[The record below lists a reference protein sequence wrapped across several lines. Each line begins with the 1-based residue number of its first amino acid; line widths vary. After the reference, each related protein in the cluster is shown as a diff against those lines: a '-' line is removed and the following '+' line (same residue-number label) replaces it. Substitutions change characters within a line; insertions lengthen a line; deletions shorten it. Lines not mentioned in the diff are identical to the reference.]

1 MPEARRSELHFEE
14 EHQLSTM
21 RPSCIK
27 REAQLT
33 LFEKLDGGTGRVRRP
48 LPLRRRAF
56 ADTFGRCD
64 LRRFRSNNAEILLL
78 SVHRSIP
85 SRIGS
90 PVVTRALT
98 IY

>member
-33 LFEKLDGGTGRVRRP
+33 LFEKLNGE
-48 LPLRRRAF
+48 RA
-56 ADTFGRCD
+56 ACAA
-64 LRRFRSNNAEILLL
+64 RFRYDAGFCGH
-78 SVHRSIP
+78 V
-85 SRIGS
+85 
-90 PVVTRALT
+90 RAV
-98 IY
+98 